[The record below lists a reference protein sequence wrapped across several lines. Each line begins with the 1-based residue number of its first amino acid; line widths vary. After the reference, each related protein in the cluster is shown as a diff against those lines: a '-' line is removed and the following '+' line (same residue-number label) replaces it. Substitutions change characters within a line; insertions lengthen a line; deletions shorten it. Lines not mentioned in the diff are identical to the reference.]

1 MNKNQKTFSKA
12 NDDDDILSNGS
23 LPIAV
28 DSKVQNTF
36 TIPLDE
42 PIAGPSYYRDAV
54 KAIQDANEG
63 DVVKFQINSPGGR
76 MDGCASILHAIASTD
91 ATTVAE
97 IIGDCYS
104 AASLIAL
111 SCDIVQVGEEAN
123 LLAHSARWGY
133 AGKGND
139 VLGHTIHTKKIS
151 DNTLR
156 RAYHNFLSPT
166 EIEEVIQGRELY
178 LDADE
183 ICERLAQ
190 REELS
195 QQEEEDW
202 SDPESYTEEQ
212 LQAIEQVLETT
223 PVPAKKTSK
232 RKKS

>member
-1 MNKNQKTFSKA
+1 MNKNLKSFSKA
-12 NDDDDILSNGS
+12 NEDDDEIFAHGT

-28 DSKVQNTF
+28 DSQVKHIY

-42 PIAGPSYYRDAV
+42 PIGPPSYYRDAV

-63 DVVKFQINSPGGR
+63 DICRVILNSGGGR
-76 MDGCASILHAIASTD
+76 MDGCSTILHALASTE

-97 IIGDCYS
+97 IHGDCYS

-111 SCDIVQVGEEAN
+111 SCDIVQVGENAN
-123 LLAHSARWGY
+123 MLCHSARWGFV
-133 AGKGND
+133 GKSED
-139 VLGHTIHTKKIS
+139 VVSNALHNKKIS
-151 DNTLR
+151 DQTMR
-156 RAYHNFLSPT
+156 RIYKHFLSEQ
-166 EIEEVIQGRELY
+166 EINEVIAGKELW

-195 QQEEEDW
+195 QQEEDW
-202 SDPESYTEEQ
+202 SDPDNYSEEQ
-212 LQAIEQVLETT
+212 LQAIEEVLET
-223 PVPAKKTSK
+223 PVEPAKKTSK